1 MQSHICM
8 IFADKLS
15 LQEIRMEFFKKY
27 ATVIGKI
34 LYICS
39 INMPYYAL
47 MRHKNTKIFKTI

>member
-27 ATVIGKI
+27 AISIGKI
-34 LYICS
+34 SYICS
-39 INMPYYAL
+39 INMPYCAYTVCY
-47 MRHKNTKIFKTI
+47 R